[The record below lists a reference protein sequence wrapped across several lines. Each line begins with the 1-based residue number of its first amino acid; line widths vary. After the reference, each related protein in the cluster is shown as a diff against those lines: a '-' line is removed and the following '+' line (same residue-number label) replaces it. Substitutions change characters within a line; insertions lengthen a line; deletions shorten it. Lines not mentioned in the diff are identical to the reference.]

1 MKENIVIAFTVRFEL
16 SNVYN
21 KNKIFVRIKLK
32 SNVNKEN
39 KDIYM

>member
-1 MKENIVIAFTVRFEL
+1 MKENIIIALMVRIEL

-39 KDIYM
+39 RDIYM